1 MRRRSAPRLEADEL
15 AEHFLP
21 PPAQLVEH
29 LYRPRSEVHH
39 SQPLRGGEAQH
50 REQGNAGP
58 GGEKKGKQ
66 TGAPQT
72 EQQPQGGDGLKIVLP
87 PVPVHP
93 VELSFQPEGGQHHQD
108 EQQSGQ
114 GGEQSG
120 QKDKAGQAARGEGA
134 FSQKPDQKGAAQKQG
149 QEAGEKADRQKEGLP
164 VPGIAAEA
172 LDGAS

>member
-1 MRRRSAPRLEADEL
+1 MSWRSTSSRPRLSLWNIFTAPAARYTTASRSGAGKPSTENRGTLAQAVRRRESRLAP
-15 AEHFLP
+15 
-21 PPAQLVEH
+21 
-29 LYRPRSEVHH
+29 
-39 SQPLRGGEAQH
+39 
-50 REQGNAGP
+50 
-58 GGEKKGKQ
+58 
-66 TGAPQT
+66 PQT

-149 QEAGEKADRQKEGLP
+149 QEAGEKAARQKEGLS
-164 VPGIAAEA
+164 VPDIAAEA